1 MSLSNYS
8 IGARIFGAFIAMSM
22 IIAILGAGAYGVL
35 TSAGNMAVTTFDGP
49 LMAINYARAAQSDF
63 ISLQKAELRFET
75 APVSE
80 RDAIFADI
88 NDLYET
94 FSDDLGVAEQ
104 RSFAGDELN
113 LIRQIR
119 GLVAQWR
126 SARSNGDAAQRE
138 RLDTQISGKFDLLVE
153 LNTDNSFVMRR
164 QTLGAI
170 NYYKYGTIG
179 AIGLALL
186 MAGGITLF
194 LRRRIIRPL
203 TAAASVAD
211 RIAKGELQT
220 PIPAGGADETG
231 ALLKSM
237 TVMQDNIREMMTRE
251 TMMRRSAENRLA
263 DALETSREGVIL
275 VSPRGDI
282 VLANST
288 LREFF
293 PGIASSLTTGTSFR
307 DALGLIQTQLAP
319 GKQDAIDVTG
329 HAELELVDGRWI
341 RMTASATSEG
351 GSIIFLS
358 DFTMIKDREESLRRA
373 TREAEAANAAKTR
386 FLANMSHELRTPLNA
401 IIGFSEIIH
410 GQLFGDIG
418 NERYLDYSGDILRS
432 GRHLLDVINSVLD
445 LSKSEAGK
453 MVLDRKP
460 IDMRELLKDCVTMV
474 REQLA
479 EAKLSFMV
487 AGLDEELP
495 MSGDP
500 AKLRQIFLNLLS
512 NAIKFTEAGGQVS
525 LTAGGGPDGVSV
537 TVGDTGIGMSPEDL
551 HIALQPFGQV
561 DNRLERRYE
570 GTGLGLPLT
579 RALVE
584 LHGATMTIDSARGQG
599 TRVTILFP
607 KVTAPELA
615 VAI

>member
-8 IGARIFGAFIAMSM
+8 IGAKIFGAFIAMSL

-63 ISLQKAELRFET
+63 ISLQKAELRFES
-75 APVSE
+75 APTSE
-80 RDAIFADI
+80 REAIFTDI

-104 RSFAGDELN
+104 RSFASDELA

-119 GLVAQWR
+119 SLVAQWR
-126 SARSNGDAAQRE
+126 SARSSGDAVQRAK
-138 RLDTQISGKFDLLVE
+138 LDAQISGKFDLLVE

-179 AIGLALL
+179 AIALALML
-186 MAGGITLF
+186 AGGITLF

-220 PIPAGGADETG
+220 PIPSGGADETG

-275 VSPRGDI
+275 VSAKGDI

-293 PGIASSLTTGTSFR
+293 PGIAASLTSGTTFR
-307 DALGLIQTQLAP
+307 EALALIQTQLAP
-319 GKQDAIDVTG
+319 GKHDGIDATG
-329 HAELELVDGRWI
+329 HAELELADGRWI
-341 RMTASATSEG
+341 RMTASATSDG

-445 LSKSEAGK
+445 LSKSESGK
-453 MVLDRKP
+453 MILDRKP
-460 IDMRELLKDCVTMV
+460 IDMCEMLKDCVTMV

-479 EAKLSFMV
+479 EAKLSFIV
-487 AGLDEELP
+487 SGLDVELP
-495 MSGDP
+495 LSGDP

-512 NAIKFTEAGGQVS
+512 NAIKFTEPGGQVS
-525 LTAGGGPDGVSV
+525 LTAGCGPDGVSV
-537 TVGDTGIGMSPEDL
+537 TVGDTGIGMSPEDI

-584 LHGATMTIDSARGQG
+584 LHGAAMTIDSARGQG
-599 TRVTILFP
+599 TRVTIVFP
-607 KVTAPELA
+607 LAQPQELSVA
-615 VAI
+615 V